1 MAMFGPLFGRNIG
14 GGTSSVVVVG
24 ALAWLR
30 ILPDGAIGSNIG
42 GGMLLL
48 NTGGG

>member
-1 MAMFGPLFGRNIG
+1 MLLERMFEILFVGFWV
-14 GGTSSVVVVG
+14 SVVVVG